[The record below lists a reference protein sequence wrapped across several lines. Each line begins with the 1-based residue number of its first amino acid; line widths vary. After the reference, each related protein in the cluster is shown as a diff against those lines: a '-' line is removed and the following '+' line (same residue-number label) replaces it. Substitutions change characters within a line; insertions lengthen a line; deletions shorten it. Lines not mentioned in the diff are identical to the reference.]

1 MASVKEIQDRIHSI
15 QDTRKMT
22 NAMYLISSS
31 KLKKAKKAHDNTAP
45 YFSLLE
51 STISAI
57 IEHTPS
63 LEHIFFDRREK
74 KAKRNEGYLVIT
86 GDKGLCGAYNHN
98 VIKLAEKRVLN
109 DESHSLFVV
118 GEVGRRYFEKK
129 GYHVENEFLY
139 TAQNPNIHRA
149 GTISEVLIDLFVEGY
164 LDDVYLVY
172 TRSISPM
179 VSNPEIMKILPLEK
193 HRFEDAQQ
201 DKYSQTTVFSPSVD
215 EVMDHLVPNY
225 VRGLVFSALIESF
238 SSEQNSRM
246 MAMDAATKSAD
257 DVLSELSL
265 AYNRARQAA
274 ITQEMNEIVG
284 GSQSFDT

>member
-1 MASVKEIQDRIHSI
+1 M
-15 QDTRKMT
+15 
-22 NAMYLISSS
+22 
-31 KLKKAKKAHDNTAP
+31 
-45 YFSLLE
+45 
-51 STISAI
+51 
-57 IEHTPS
+57 
-63 LEHIFFDRREK
+63 
-74 KAKRNEGYLVIT
+74 
-86 GDKGLCGAYNHN
+86 
-98 VIKLAEKRVLN
+98 
-109 DESHSLFVV
+109 
-118 GEVGRRYFEKK
+118 
-129 GYHVENEFLY
+129 Y